1 MTPPLLGQK
10 FFSKP
15 GPGEAYSNVDP
26 WTIFRTIFLGPLF
39 GPFFFTFFGPFFGNN
54 FGLPVG
60 GGGRQTISGQ
70 GGVGCS
76 LPLLR
81 EGWEA
86 DCYYSRRGGRPLCRE
101 GWEVVVLVNT
111 TD

>member
-1 MTPPLLGQK
+1 MWTLGL
-10 FFSKP
+10 F
-15 GPGEAYSNVDP
+15 
-26 WTIFRTIFLGPLF
+26 F
-39 GPFFFTFFGPFFGNN
+39 GPYFWVHCLDHFFFTFFGPFFGNN

-60 GGGRQTISGQ
+60 GGGRQTISSQ

-86 DCYYSRRGGRPLCRE
+86 DCYYSRRGGRLLCRE